1 MVKEIVEPIFAST
14 LPGPL
19 ATLRFIKVDLGHV
32 PMRVSE
38 VDVHKVDNGGIKL
51 DMNVTWEGRSD
62 IDLDGKMVPKM
73 VRRYRREDLM
83 FGSCIAKLDC
93 RASNIFI

>member
-1 MVKEIVEPIFAST
+1 MVKDIVEPIFAST

-19 ATLRFIKVDLGHV
+19 ATLRFIKLDLGPI

-51 DMNVTWEGRSD
+51 DMDVIWEGKSD
-62 IDLDGKMVPKM
+62 IDLDGHMVPKL
-73 VRRYRREDLM
+73 VRPCRREDLI
-83 FGSCIAKLDC
+83 FVLCIAKLDG
-93 RASNIFI
+93 RASNIFL